1 MRRLLAR
8 ACCALAVLTVA
19 AGATAPATAS
29 ANPTAA
35 TPRSA
40 APAAGPRAPF
50 TCAGDI
56 LLSAGVNTTQLYDGV
71 NAPGEI
77 AFNPVGPATAY
88 YNAMGVNPND
98 RLIYAISTV
107 NGNLVRVDDTG
118 AVTDLGTLGLPVPAT
133 TFYFDGAFDP
143 AGNFYVASG
152 YDNQLYRVN
161 ITTRTFTAVTLSQP
175 LNQVIDFAW
184 SNGFLWGADP
194 SGAVWRIDP
203 ATGNVTTFPGVVSVS
218 SQGYGGAFTYGNGD
232 LGFYDNNGFI
242 VRVQLTDPSSPT
254 PTLTQLSS
262 QAAPAMSQR
271 VDATSCF
278 VAPADLGVVKRGPAT
293 VRPGGAVA
301 YTIRVTNH
309 GPNPSS
315 GWTLTD
321 QIPGGLTNA
330 TTTSPGCVITGGNLS
345 CTGGALAVGA
355 HTDVTVNAAAGPG
368 ATTIVNTANVRGND
382 PDPNPANDS
391 STTTTRVADLTITK
405 RQEGPA
411 TVDPGAK
418 VTYTITVTNDG
429 PLAYTAG
436 DPASITDDISRLLDD
451 ARYNGDARA
460 SSGTVRY
467 DNPELFWSGALA
479 PGASATVTFSVTVNA
494 RTFGN
499 LKLDNT
505 VVSDAPGSNC
515 PEGSRDARCTTHG
528 KVKAKDKDKA
538 ERPVKDTLKDTA
550 AHTAK
555 GPRD

>member
-8 ACCALAVLTVA
+8 ACCALAVLTAA

-29 ANPTAA
+29 ATPTAK
-35 TPRSA
+35 
-40 APAAGPRAPF
+40 PRAPF
-50 TCAGDI
+50 SCTGDI

-77 AFNPVGPATAY
+77 AFNPVGPATAA
-88 YNAMGVNPND
+88 YNATGVNPND

-133 TFYFDGAFDP
+133 TFYADGAFDP
-143 AGNFYVASG
+143 AGDFYVASG
-152 YDNQLYRVN
+152 YDNQLHRVN
-161 ITTRTFTAVTLSQP
+161 VTTRTFTAITLSQP
-175 LNQVIDFAW
+175 LDQVIDFAW
-184 SNGFLWGADP
+184 SSGFLWGAAP
-194 SGAVWRIDP
+194 SGAVWRIHP
-203 ATGNVTTFPGVVSVS
+203 ATGTVTTFPGVVSVS

-242 VRVQLTDPSSPT
+242 VRVQLTNPASPT

-262 QAAPAMSQR
+262 QTAPAMSER

-293 VRPGGAVA
+293 VRPGGGVA

-309 GPNPSS
+309 GTNPSS

-321 QIPGGLTNA
+321 QIPAGLTNA
-330 TTTSPGCVITGGNLS
+330 RTTSPGCVVTGGNLS

-355 HTDVTVNAAAGPG
+355 FTDVTVDAAAGPG
-368 ATTIVNTANVRGND
+368 ATTIVNTAHVRGND
-382 PDPNPANDS
+382 PDPNPANDT
-391 STTTTRVADLTITK
+391 STTTTRVSELTIVK
-405 RQEGPA
+405 KQEGPA
-411 TVDPGAK
+411 TVDPGTK
-418 VTYTITVTNDG
+418 VTYTITVTNNG
-429 PLAYTAG
+429 PVPYTAG
-436 DPASITDDISRLLDD
+436 DPAALSDDISRLLDD

-460 SSGTVRY
+460 SGGTVRY

-479 PGASATVTFSVTVNA
+479 PGASATVAFSVTTNA

-499 LKLDNT
+499 LRLDNT
-505 VVSDAPGSNC
+505 VVSDVPGSNC
-515 PEGSRDARCTTHG
+515 PEASRDARCTTHG

-538 ERPVKDTLKDTA
+538 ERPVKGSLKDTA
-550 AHTAK
+550 AHPAK
-555 GPRD
+555 GPRA